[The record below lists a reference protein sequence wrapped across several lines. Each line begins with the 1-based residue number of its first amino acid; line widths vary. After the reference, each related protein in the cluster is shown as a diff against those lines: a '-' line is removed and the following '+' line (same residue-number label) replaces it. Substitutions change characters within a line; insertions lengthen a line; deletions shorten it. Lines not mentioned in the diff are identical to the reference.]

1 MGDRRHNSRMS
12 QASIDPRW
20 FKVLAVS
27 VHEFRTPL
35 SVVSGYIRILLSAR
49 TGELT
54 DKQRHM
60 LQEIEKSSARL
71 SALVAETSELSMLEE
86 GTAAFEMRNID
97 LPALVRQA
105 IESLPPMIDGRSVA
119 VAHDLEPLPAFRGD
133 PSRLSKAVA
142 SILFALR
149 REMTSDGPLTVRG
162 RRDGNGY
169 EVRIGDG
176 ETLAALE
183 AEQDGERAVFDE
195 WRHGVGMSV
204 LIARRVINRHGG
216 RLFAPPEARKTGARI
231 VFGETPQ
238 DSAPVSNS

>member
-1 MGDRRHNSRMS
+1 MS
-12 QASIDPRW
+12 DASIDPRW
-20 FKVLAVS
+20 SKVLSLS
-27 VHEFRTPL
+27 VHELRSPI
-35 SVVSGYIRILLSAR
+35 SVVSGYLRMLLTGRA
-49 TGELT
+49 GELT

-60 LQEIEKSSARL
+60 LQEAEKSCARL
-71 SALVAETSELSMLEE
+71 SALVAETSELSTLEG
-86 GTAAFEMRNID
+86 GTAAFNMQNID
-97 LPALVRQA
+97 LPALVQQA
-105 IESLPPMIDGRSVA
+105 IESLPPLTDGRSVA

-133 PSRLSKAVA
+133 PSRLSQAVA
-142 SILFALR
+142 SILVALR
-149 REMTSDGPLTVRG
+149 REVIGDGPLTVRG